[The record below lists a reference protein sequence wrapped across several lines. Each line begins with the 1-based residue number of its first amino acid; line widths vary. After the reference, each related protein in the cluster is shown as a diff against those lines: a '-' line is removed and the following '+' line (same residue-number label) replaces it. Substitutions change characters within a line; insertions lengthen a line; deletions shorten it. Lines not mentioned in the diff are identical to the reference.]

1 MNSAVAQHSPT
12 LSVGFILS
20 DRFTLTAFAS
30 FVDVLR
36 LAADTGDKSRPIR
49 CKWTVL
55 SRDMQPIRAS
65 CGIQVHPDARLS
77 DPLEFDYIVVVGG
90 LVEQIETIGPE
101 YTRYLHDAASRRI
114 PLIGLC
120 TGSFIL
126 HEAGLMDGYK
136 CCVSWFHRAD
146 FLERF
151 AELEPV
157 SDQIFVV
164 DRDRLTCS
172 GGSSAAHL
180 AGYLVEKAMGRRA
193 AVKSLRILIV
203 DGFHSDG
210 KAQPGVPVE
219 LKCGD
224 NTVQRAL
231 VIMEQEI
238 ESTLMIGDIAKRL
251 SVSRRT
257 LEERFRNAVGMSPL
271 QAMNHLRI
279 HHAKQ
284 LLQDET
290 IRIAEIAVATGFCD
304 TSHFTRTFTKFD
316 NCTPSTYRL
325 MARQHQTKAV
335 AGAAL

>member
-1 MNSAVAQHSPT
+1 MSRALARHPPT
-12 LSVGFILS
+12 LSVGFVLA

-65 CGIQVHPDARLS
+65 CGIQVHPDARLGNPS
-77 DPLEFDYIVVVGG
+77 DFDYIVVVGG
-90 LVEQIETIGPE
+90 LVEQIETIGPD
-101 YTRYLHDAASRRI
+101 YTAFLKAAAARGV

-126 HEAGLMDGYK
+126 HDAGLMDGYK

-151 AELEPV
+151 AGLEPV

-180 AGYLVEKAMGRRA
+180 AGYLVESAIGRRA

-210 KAQPGVPVE
+210 KAQPGVPME
-219 LKCGD
+219 LKCSD

-238 ESTLMIGDIAKRL
+238 ESTLLIGDVAQRL

-257 LEERFRNAVGMSPL
+257 LEERFRKAIGMSPL
-271 QAMNHLRI
+271 QAMSHLKMHR
-279 HHAKQ
+279 AKQ
-284 LLQDET
+284 LLQDRT
-290 IRIAEIAVATGFCD
+290 LRISEVAVATGFCD
-304 TSHFTRTFTKFD
+304 TSHFTRTFSKFEK
-316 NCTPSTYRL
+316 CTPSAYRL
-325 MARQHQTKAV
+325 MANQRPA
-335 AGAAL
+335 

>member
-1 MNSAVAQHSPT
+1 MTPPLSRQSPR
-12 LSVGFILS
+12 LSVGFILA

-30 FVDVLR
+30 FIDVLR

-55 SRDMQPIRAS
+55 SKDMQPVRAS
-65 CGIQVHPDARLS
+65 CGVQVHPETRLA
-77 DPLEFDYIVVVGG
+77 DPEVFDYIVVVGG
-90 LVEQIETIGPE
+90 LVEQIETIGPD
-101 YTRYLHDAASRRI
+101 YTRFLKSAAARGV

-151 AELEPV
+151 AGLEPV
-157 SDQIFVV
+157 SDRIFVV

-180 AGYLVEKAMGRRA
+180 AGYIVEKSVGRRA
-193 AVKSLRILIV
+193 ALKSLRILIV
-203 DGFHSDG
+203 DGLHSDS
-210 KAQPGVPVE
+210 KAQPGLPIA
-219 LKCGD
+219 LKCND

-231 VIMEQEI
+231 VVMEQEI
-238 ESTLMIGDIAKRL
+238 EGTVLIGDIARRL

-257 LEERFRNAVGMSPL
+257 LEERFRKSLDMSPL
-271 QAMNHLRI
+271 HALRLLRM
-279 HHAKQ
+279 HRAKQ
-284 LLQDET
+284 LLKDDT
-290 IRIAEIAVATGFCD
+290 MRISEIAVATGFCD
-304 TSHFTRTFTKFD
+304 TSHFTKAFTKLED
-316 NCTPSTYRL
+316 CTPGAYR
-325 MARQHQTKAV
+325 ANVIRQSS
-335 AGAAL
+335 